1 MNDTYIVT
9 SYVVIDDILK
19 AWDFQDDC
27 RAVGSS
33 AEILTVAVI
42 AAKYFQNHH
51 ERALC
56 ILTRLGYVKRLSVS
70 RFNRR
75 LHQLRDW
82 LCGIVSLL
90 GEVCRQGMVFV
101 MDSMPFPVC
110 KRVRARRC
118 KKVRGKAFC
127 GYCAAKKE
135 KFFGWRLHLICTASG
150 IPVSFDLLPASEQD
164 LNPIHELTF
173 ALPEGATVFAD
184 KGYISENDADSILA
198 TTGVRLVAIRRKNM
212 ASLSWAD
219 DYDLRLYRRRIETVY
234 SQMEAMGVQHLHA
247 RTNRGFDLK
256 ARASILALAFTNL
269 FAN

>member
-1 MNDTYIVT
+1 M
-9 SYVVIDDILK
+9 IDDILK

-27 RAVGSS
+27 RAVGTG

-42 AAKYFQNHH
+42 AAKFFQNHH

-56 ILTRLGYVKRLSVS
+56 MLIRLGCVKGLSVS

-82 LCGIVSLL
+82 LYEIVNLL
-90 GEVCRQGMVFV
+90 AEVCRQGTVFV
-101 MDSMPFPVC
+101 MDSMPLPVC

-150 IPVSFDLLPASEQD
+150 ISVSFDLLPASEQD
-164 LNPIHELTF
+164 LNPVHELTF
-173 ALPEGATVFAD
+173 ALPRGATIFAD
-184 KGYISENDADSILA
+184 RGYISEKDARSILIA
-198 TTGVRLVAIRRKNM
+198 TGVRLVAIRRKNM
-212 ASLSWAD
+212 APLRWAD
-219 DYDLRLYRRRIETVY
+219 DYGLRHYRRRIETVY
-234 SQMEAMGVQHLHA
+234 SQLEVMGIQHLHA
-247 RTNRGFDLK
+247 RTHRGFDLK
-256 ARASILALAFTNL
+256 VHASILALTFTNL
-269 FAN
+269 FVN